1 MKNNLKIFSLVP
13 KSFYTSFI
21 LMCFFSSLIAFIEII
36 GIAAILPLISVLSE
50 PNYIQS
56 NKFHSLI
63 FQIFGSIDKKNYIYY
78 LSIATLIFFL
88 TRAFLNIF
96 FVYKVSSFSFSIY
109 RHYQFIILNK
119 FINSSYLHYVNKT
132 KMSDYLKVLTKETTN
147 ISIIINCFMLILSEI
162 LVFVTLLSVLMFIN
176 FTVTILL
183 LFLLG
188 FIAAINL
195 RLLSKKILNEG
206 KKRETVERQ
215 IYSFLREIYSGFKV
229 IKFLP
234 SLDKIEN
241 SFKSFINNFVRAN
254 VKNQTLQN
262 IPRVTMETSA
272 FIILILMIIFLGT
285 SEGDNK
291 VNISILSFFIL
302 ALVRI
307 LPSINRIISN
317 YHIITYSLPAID
329 AVKLQSNIPQDLRDY
344 NCSNFKNE
352 IKLKDVDFF
361 YDNNNIVFNK
371 INLTIN
377 KGDKI
382 VLTGPSGSGKT
393 TLIDLIT
400 GLIKPTKGHVLIDN
414 INITEKNAK
423 ICNTD
428 ISYFDQNIYMAND
441 TVANNISLGRN
452 RYIEKIESA
461 IKQSSFSSDS
471 KENSILELQV
481 GESGSRLSG
490 GQKQRLAIARTL
502 YADAKIQIFDEPT
515 SSLDDNTALDL
526 VKNLFLA
533 DDDKTIIVIDHRGH
547 FKKYATKIIKIEDK
561 TVKIERG

>member
-1 MKNNLKIFSLVP
+1 MKNNFKIFSLVP
-13 KSFYTSFI
+13 KSFYISFI
-21 LMCFFSSLIAFIEII
+21 FMCFFSSLIAFIEII

-50 PNYIQS
+50 PNYIEN
-56 NKFHSLI
+56 NKFHSLV
-63 FQIFGSIDKKNYIYY
+63 FQIFGSIDKIKYIYY
-78 LSIATLIFFL
+78 LSITTILFFL
-88 TRAFLNIF
+88 TRALLNIF

-109 RHYQFIILNK
+109 RYYQFKILSK

-132 KMSDYLKVLTKETTN
+132 RMSDYLKVLTKETTN
-147 ISIIINCFMLILSEI
+147 ISVIVNCFMLILSEI
-162 LVFVTLLSVLMFIN
+162 LVFITLLSVLMYLNFI
-176 FTVTILL
+176 VTILL

-195 RLLSKKILNEG
+195 KLISKKILNEG
-206 KKRETVERQ
+206 KKREIIERK
-215 IYSFLREIYSGFKV
+215 IYSFLRELYSGFKV

-234 SLDKIEN
+234 SVDKIEN
-241 SFKSFINNFVRAN
+241 LFKSFVNNFVVAN
-254 VKNQTLQN
+254 IKNQTLQN

-272 FIILILMIIFLGT
+272 FIIVILMIIFLGT
-285 SEGDNK
+285 SNDNNK
-291 VNISILSFFIL
+291 INISILSFFIL

-317 YHIITYSLPAID
+317 YHIIAYSLPAID
-329 AVKLQSNIPQDLRDY
+329 VMNSQLNIPQDLRDH
-344 NCSNFKNE
+344 NCQNFKHE
-352 IKLKDVDFF
+352 ITLKDVDFL
-361 YDNNNIVFNK
+361 YDDNNIVFNK

-377 KGDKI
+377 KGDKV

-400 GLIKPTKGHVLIDN
+400 GLIKPTKGNVFIDN

-428 ISYFDQNIYMAND
+428 ISYFDQNIYMSND
-441 TVANNISLGRN
+441 SIANNITLGRN
-452 RYIEKIESA
+452 KDREKMASA
-461 IKQSSFSSDS
+461 IKQSSFSSNS

-526 VKNLFLA
+526 VKNLFIA
-533 DDDKTIIVIDHRGH
+533 DDNKTIIVIDHRGH
-547 FKKYATKIIKIEDK
+547 FKKYANKIIKIEDK
-561 TVKIERG
+561 TVIIERG